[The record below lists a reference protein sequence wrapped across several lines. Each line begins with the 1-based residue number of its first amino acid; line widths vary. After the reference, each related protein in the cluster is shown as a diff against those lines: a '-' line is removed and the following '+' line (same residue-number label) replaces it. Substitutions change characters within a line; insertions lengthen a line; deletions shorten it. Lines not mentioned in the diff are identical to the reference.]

1 MSSIMEY
8 IDYEREYVDLWTT
21 WIQLHGG
28 ADDEWFKIDRFK
40 VGLNPMKTFLYV
52 YVVL

>member
-1 MSSIMEY
+1 MEY